1 MRVAEGPVGG
11 LLGQQAG
18 GGAGACAAQGHVDAG
33 ACAGGWQQWGGHGAW
48 GGRADADGRHGDGG
62 AAVGQGCAD
71 GGRDADLPG
80 VAAHGNGQG
89 GRAHGGADETGRAA
103 GPAHAYAAIGGR
115 GGRAG
120 DAGRDVEAD
129 GVLCGAARRAG
140 ATV

>member
-18 GGAGACAAQGHVDAG
+18 GGGSAWAAQGHVDAG
-33 ACAGGWQQWGGHGAW
+33 ACAGGGQQGGRYGAW

-62 AAVGQGCAD
+62 AAVGQGRAD

-89 GRAHGGADETGRAA
+89 DGAHGGADETGRAA
-103 GPAHAYAAIGGR
+103 GPAHACAAIGGR

-129 GVLCGAARRAG
+129 SVLCGVGRWAG
-140 ATV
+140 AAV